1 MREAKQKAVYGSRSR
16 SNNSRTVSL
25 SVIKGTFS
33 LASKS
38 KADNAL
44 PSAGLRSNLRWLIA
58 FFVLRCEIFL

>member
-33 LASKS
+33 LASES

-44 PSAGLRSNLRWLIA
+44 PSAWFSSNIRWLIA
-58 FFVLRCEIFL
+58 FLV

>member
-44 PSAGLRSNLRWLIA
+44 PSAGFSSNLRWLIA
-58 FFVLRCEIFL
+58 FFV